1 MANHS
6 AHVPLV
12 YVSVNINLC
21 IFMNISSTVRLVTI
35 DSFAKG
41 SCIISVIDEF
51 VISAKIQ

>member
-1 MANHS
+1 
-6 AHVPLV
+6 
-12 YVSVNINLC
+12 
-21 IFMNISSTVRLVTI
+21 MNISSTVRLVTI